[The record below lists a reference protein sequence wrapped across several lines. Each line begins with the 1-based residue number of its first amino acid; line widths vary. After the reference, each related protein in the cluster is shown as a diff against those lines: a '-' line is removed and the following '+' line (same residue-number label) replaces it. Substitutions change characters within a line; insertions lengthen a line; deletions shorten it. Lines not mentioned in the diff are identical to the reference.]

1 MSYTVPTGVPTAFAA
16 GTTLAFKVPE
26 ATDFPVSEGWMYT
39 FYLVGYLG
47 ATAIGTGA
55 SGEYTFTVAADATDD
70 ILVGPYTWEIR
81 ASLAGEIYTVA
92 SGRLEVTR
100 DSATLYN
107 ADARS
112 WTEKMI
118 VAIESLLYGNGTIP
132 EVESYQIHG
141 RALTKIPVL
150 ELKKLRT
157 QYRYE
162 VWRERNPG
170 KPFPGMQV
178 TFTLPRY

>member
-141 RALTKIPVL
+141 RALTKMSRK
-150 ELKKLRT
+150 ELFDMLKQLRGELAAIAGGGKKPAIRA
-157 QYRYE
+157 YFGHAR
-162 VWRERNPG
+162 
-170 KPFPGMQV
+170 
-178 TFTLPRY
+178 